1 MNRRFRI
8 SMPDERS
15 IDIDDEYALEM
26 WSREL
31 NVTTAKLKAAIQ
43 AVGTAVDAVRKQL
56 NRPRTSSR

>member
-8 SMPDERS
+8 STPDERT
-15 IDIDDEYALEM
+15 IDINDEYAMEM

-43 AVGTAVDAVRKQL
+43 LVGTAVDAVRKQL
-56 NRPRTSSR
+56 NRPSSSAS